1 MFYTEKEKDRELAKF
16 YHSIDCWNHHG
27 NITSILLGDGY
38 LEKISPCSGKT
49 TSTIIQITD
58 KGRAFYLNGGY
69 EGAKKMKRTKAIN
82 NFARSTLSALI
93 GSTLTILIEHVL
105 LPWLRSRL

>member
-1 MFYTEKEKDRELAKF
+1 MSCNAKEKDRELAK
-16 YHSIDCWNHHG
+16 YYNSAGSWDCFG
-27 NITSILLGDGY
+27 TTVATSILLGDGY

-69 EGAKKMKRTKAIN
+69 SGATAAKKRESRKEFIKNIFTAI
-82 NFARSTLSALI
+82 I
-93 GSTLTILIEHVL
+93 GAIFGFIAGL
-105 LPWLRSRL
+105 LANIF

>member
-16 YHSIDCWNHHG
+16 YYSIDCWNCHG

-69 EGAKKMKRTKAIN
+69 SGATAAKKRENRKEFIKNIFTAI
-82 NFARSTLSALI
+82 I
-93 GSTLTILIEHVL
+93 GAIFGFIAGL
-105 LPWLRSRL
+105 LANII

>member
-69 EGAKKMKRTKAIN
+69 SGATAAKKRENRKEFIKNIFTAI
-82 NFARSTLSALI
+82 I
-93 GSTLTILIEHVL
+93 GAIFGFIAGL
-105 LPWLRSRL
+105 LANIF